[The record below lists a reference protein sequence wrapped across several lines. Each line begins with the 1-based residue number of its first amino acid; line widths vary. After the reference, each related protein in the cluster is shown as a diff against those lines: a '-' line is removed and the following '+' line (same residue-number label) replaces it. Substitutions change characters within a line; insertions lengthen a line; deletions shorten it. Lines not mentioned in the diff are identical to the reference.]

1 MAKLKVY
8 NMQAEEVGSVSLNK
22 DIFEVEYNEPVIH
35 QVIVAMNA
43 NARQGTKSAL
53 TRSEVRGHAKKPYA
67 QKHTGNARQGS
78 TKGPQFRG
86 GGVVFAPK
94 PRDFSKKVNKQVK
107 FLAFTSA
114 LSQKLRQNEIT
125 VIDEIKPENN
135 KTKDMAKFLKAFG
148 FEKKSIIVV
157 AENDPNLI
165 KASANIPNLSV
176 STVDLLNVEEVVKN
190 KNLIFSK
197 EAIIKLEEARAWVR
211 MILLK
216 NR

>member
-8 NMQAEEVGSVSLNK
+8 NMQAEEVGSISLNE

-35 QVIVAMNA
+35 QAIVAANA
-43 NARQGTKSAL
+43 NARQGTKSTL

-78 TKGPQFRG
+78 TKGPHYRG

-114 LSQKLRQNEIT
+114 LSQKLRQKEIT
-125 VIDEIKPENN
+125 VVDEIKPENN
-135 KTKDMAKFLKAFG
+135 KTKDMANFLKAFG

-157 AENDPNLI
+157 AENNPDLI
-165 KASANIPNLSV
+165 KSSANIPNLSV
-176 STVDLLNVEEVVKN
+176 STVELLNVEEIVSN

-197 EAIIKLEEARAWVR
+197 EAIIKLEEARA
-211 MILLK
+211 
-216 NR
+216 

>member
-197 EAIIKLEEARAWVR
+197 EAIIKLEEARA
-211 MILLK
+211 
-216 NR
+216 